1 MKEYKRG
8 MKAGIVSGFIS
19 FIIGFFMQI
28 PGLLMY
34 YNDYYYDLNFEYFL
48 PLMIFGSF
56 IVAILMG
63 IIGGLIIG
71 LIYAYFYDRL
81 PTKKSRGKALILS
94 LIIWFIF
101 AFIPY
106 LIVETMEIVYVVYNA
121 TLFIA
126 EFIQYCILGLLL
138 GTFWD
143 KFSKKRNSFE
153 KSTLNQ
159 IKKQDLDS
167 KSEFSKSP
175 YNSSEQIVWS
185 KEREKINEIRKELK
199 QLKEKYPLLNDNNI
213 DEALESLNI
222 KHGED
227 ILKYIKNKINEF
239 EESKKDLSNLQQKIR
254 RLTDRLAD
262 GELDSE
268 AYKRASNDLE
278 IQKSDLEEHLWKLRN
293 ELFNENYEKPF

>member
-1 MKEYKRG
+1 